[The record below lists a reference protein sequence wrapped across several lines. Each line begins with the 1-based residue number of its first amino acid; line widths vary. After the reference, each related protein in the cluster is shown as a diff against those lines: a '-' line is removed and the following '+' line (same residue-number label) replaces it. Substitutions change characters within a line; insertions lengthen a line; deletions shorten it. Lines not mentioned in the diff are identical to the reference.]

1 MMDEA
6 KLRERLA
13 RIEALFAGATTEG
26 ERVAAAEARRRI
38 QLRLEGMEAVAPPIE
53 YRFTM
58 ADSWSRKLFVALLR
72 RYDLKPY
79 RYRGQRRTTVM
90 VRVPE
95 RFVDETLWPEFQQL
109 SATLRE
115 YLEDVTDRIIGDAI
129 HADQSDAGEVAQPVQ
144 PPLGKT
150 LGDG

>member
-1 MMDEA
+1 MDEA

-129 HADQSDAGEVAQPVQ
+129 HADQSDAGEVAQPAQ
-144 PPLGKT
+144 LPLGKT